1 MNAVAEVL
9 RLGIYRRFLA
19 AAICTGVGVW
29 IFQTAIYWAGLQ
41 SGSTATVGIL
51 VAVLS
56 LPSLLLTIPAGVLT
70 DRAGPFWLL
79 FVGQVA
85 PAVACIAGI
94 ALVGPD
100 GGIALEPAI
109 LVTFVVGAAYAL
121 WSVPAL
127 VYVTR
132 SVPPE
137 LLGPA
142 ISLMV
147 LQFAT
152 GRIVASAKSRSR

>member
-1 MNAVAEVL
+1 MRVAQRDMVLCPPTQQRGLPRVETRGYVRCRQHNGRTASAWRRDATSAPDARIDSLRVNAVAGVL

-70 DRAGPFWLL
+70 DLRSWARRRCRRAACPVSLVAFSRAGMTMRLE
-79 FVGQVA
+79 A
-85 PAVACIAGI
+85 M
-94 ALVGPD
+94 AL
-100 GGIALEPAI
+100 
-109 LVTFVVGAAYAL
+109 
-121 WSVPAL
+121 
-127 VYVTR
+127 R
-132 SVPPE
+132 
-137 LLGPA
+137 
-142 ISLMV
+142 
-147 LQFAT
+147 
-152 GRIVASAKSRSR
+152 